1 MWRLVVEGIV
11 SYTEV
16 KKMTMP
22 EIFEA
27 NAVLKIQ
34 ARKLKEA
41 REAAKNGNT

>member
-1 MWRLVVEGIV
+1 MWRLIFEDVV

-27 NAVLKIQ
+27 NAAINIQ
-34 ARKLKEA
+34 ARKIKEA
-41 REAAKNGNT
+41 EEAAKK